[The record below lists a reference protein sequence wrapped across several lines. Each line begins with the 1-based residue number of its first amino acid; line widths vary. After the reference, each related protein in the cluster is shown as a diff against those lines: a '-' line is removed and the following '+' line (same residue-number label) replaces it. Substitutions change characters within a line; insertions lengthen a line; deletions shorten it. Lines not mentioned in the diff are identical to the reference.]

1 MFPNGTMF
9 TIAPDD
15 YVLRVL
21 GARVKALRHQ
31 RGMTQQQLADQLG
44 VQHPWVAKVES
55 GQLAPTPGRLRG
67 ICQVLN
73 CCPSLLLAL

>member
-1 MFPNGTMF
+1 LF

-21 GARVKALRHQ
+21 GARVKALRLD
-31 RGMTQQQLADQLG
+31 RGLTQQQLAEQLG
-44 VQHPWVAKVES
+44 VQHPWVAKVEAGS
-55 GQLAPTPGRLRG
+55 LAPSPGRLRG

-73 CCPSLLLAL
+73 CCPSFLIAL